1 MPNTKFKNYTIYY
14 NFLNTLAK
22 ELTRFYYKKLDK
34 PFKVINKA
42 KSKGYDPVT
51 LADRAFEKFI
61 RSRIKR
67 KFPSHQVVGEE
78 FGYTK
83 TKSDYTWVL
92 DPIDGTRSFIIG
104 NPTWSNLISLNYK
117 GDPIL
122 GLANFPK
129 LKKYYYNVSNKV
141 AYVVENGK
149 KSKLS
154 INKKAT
160 FKNMKVSAAF
170 HGYLSLNKQ
179 KKIPK
184 ILKMMQFPC
193 SDALSY
199 AHFCEGRLDVVIQC
213 MNKIWDIHPLIPI
226 IKASGGISSTWRN
239 ENANKA
245 GNVLISANKSIHK
258 KMLRF
263 LKPALK

>member
-1 MPNTKFKNYTIYY
+1 MKKKISLIVKDSEKNIRVDVFINKKEKTISR
-14 NFLNTLAK
+14 
-22 ELTRFYYKKLDK
+22 TRVKNLILDK
-34 PFKVINKA
+34 
-42 KSKGYDPVT
+42 
-51 LADRAFEKFI
+51 
-61 RSRIKR
+61 
-67 KFPSHQVVGEE
+67 
-78 FGYTK
+78 
-83 TKSDYTWVL
+83 
-92 DPIDGTRSFIIG
+92 
-104 NPTWSNLISLNYK
+104 
-117 GDPIL
+117 
-122 GLANFPK
+122 
-129 LKKYYYNVSNKV
+129 
-141 AYVVENGK
+141 
-149 KSKLS
+149 KLS

-226 IKASGGISSTWRN
+226 IKAAGGIASTWRN
-239 ENANKA
+239 ERAIKA

-258 KMLRF
+258 KMLRL

>member
-1 MPNTKFKNYTIYY
+1 M
-14 NFLNTLAK
+14 
-22 ELTRFYYKKLDK
+22 
-34 PFKVINKA
+34 
-42 KSKGYDPVT
+42 
-51 LADRAFEKFI
+51 
-61 RSRIKR
+61 
-67 KFPSHQVVGEE
+67 
-78 FGYTK
+78 
-83 TKSDYTWVL
+83 
-92 DPIDGTRSFIIG
+92 IG

-117 GDPIL
+117 GDPIV

-129 LKKYYYNVSNKV
+129 LKKYYYNISNKA
-141 AYVVENGK
+141 AYVVDNGK

-226 IKASGGISSTWRN
+226 IKASGGIASTWGN

-258 KMLRF
+258 KMLRL